1 MKTLVYSS
9 HGFDQPFLKAA
20 SEGVH
25 EMEFTQQPLS
35 IKTVSLAKGF
45 EAVALFS
52 SDNASEEVLK
62 KLHESGVKYI
72 ALRSVGYDH
81 VNLNTA
87 KSLGIKV
94 ANVPAYSPYAIAE
107 HSVALLMALNRKL
120 LLSQELMKSG
130 DYRLD
135 HLIGFDLYGKT
146 VGVVGTGKI
155 GAAFTQIMNGFGCKL
170 LGYDIEINNE
180 LVQSTNI
187 KYTSLEELCELS
199 DVISINCPLN
209 EQTKYLFNKTL
220 FSKMKKG
227 VVFINTARGG
237 VVNTVDL
244 IEAIDLGIIGAAG
257 LDVYENEKPI
267 FFFDHT
273 NSPINDDLFLKLKSY
288 DNVLITGH
296 QAFLTNEALKGIT
309 DTTIENLNSWEAKGY
324 SVNEIC

>member
-9 HGFDQPFLKAA
+9 HGFDKPFLKA
-20 SEGVH
+20 SKGLH
-25 EMEFTQQPLS
+25 EMDFVEKRLS
-35 IKTVSLAKGF
+35 IETVFLAEGYQ
-45 EAVALFS
+45 AVALFS

-62 KLHESGVKYI
+62 KLNELGIKYI
-72 ALRSVGYDH
+72 ALRSVGYDN
-81 VNLNTA
+81 VDLNTA

-120 LLSQELMKSG
+120 LLGQDLMKSG

-135 HLIGFDLYGKT
+135 HLIGFDLYDKT

-170 LGYDIEINNE
+170 LGYDIEINDE

-187 KYTSLEELCELS
+187 KYTSLEELCMQS

-267 FFFDHT
+267 FFFDNKDT
-273 NSPINDDLFLKLKSY
+273 PINDELFLKLKSY

-309 DTTIENLNSWEAKGY
+309 DTTIENLNSWEEKGY
-324 SVNEIC
+324 SINEVC